1 MFWGFGYFNNPFML
15 NTFFMPNFFCNFG
28 FNVFPNLFMPAPF
41 VFASPVYG
49 PSIFQFRQNN
59 VYTEA
64 PPRPT
69 RKKRHI
75 DITTGNSP
83 ARRVKTVVTEP
94 AGGTGPASQKV
105 IKTDPA
111 KSVVTTS
118 QNNTRN
124 VSSDNESAFL
134 KRTKQIARKIN
145 CDYKDLLALMNSESK
160 INSKAVNSSSGATGL
175 IQFTP
180 QTAKD
185 LGTTTAELKNMSP
198 VEQLDYV
205 EKYLVKYK
213 KAAGFKANEK
223 LDAGD
228 LYALVFLPGR
238 ANRDILTDES
248 EKYYAANA
256 PALDLNN
263 DGKITKDELSRRM
276 MTHRVSD
283 SIFLA

>member
-1 MFWGFGYFNNPFML
+1 
-15 NTFFMPNFFCNFG
+15 
-28 FNVFPNLFMPAPF
+28 
-41 VFASPVYG
+41 
-49 PSIFQFRQNN
+49 
-59 VYTEA
+59 
-64 PPRPT
+64 
-69 RKKRHI
+69 
-75 DITTGNSP
+75 
-83 ARRVKTVVTEP
+83 
-94 AGGTGPASQKV
+94 
-105 IKTDPA
+105 
-111 KSVVTTS
+111 
-118 QNNTRN
+118 
-124 VSSDNESAFL
+124 
-134 KRTKQIARKIN
+134 
-145 CDYKDLLALMNSESK
+145 MNSESK